1 MDFILKF
8 WFYLG
13 GWGAQRDDS
22 EDVQRLRCGLFLD
35 GCEAVASEVKYSK
48 LWNNAQH
55 ICNAK
60 ENCFDMINILQAW
73 YSTCARAV
81 CCTLIYTTDPRHGI
95 HSAWAGGVFSTL
107 MDLQRR
113 KA

>member
-1 MDFILKF
+1 MSVGFKKMNNQLDFILKF

-48 LWNNAQH
+48 VWNNALH
-55 ICNAK
+55 IYICNAK
-60 ENCFDMINILQAW
+60 ENCFDMIKPT
-73 YSTCARAV
+73 YS
-81 CCTLIYTTDPRHGI
+81 RHGTA
-95 HSAWAGGVFSTL
+95 HVPVQCAVP
-107 MDLQRR
+107 
-113 KA
+113 